1 MVKNIVTD
9 KAPQPIGPYT
19 EGKDLGDVVYLAG
32 QGGFDPATGKVVE
45 GGVQAECEQCC
56 KNVQAL
62 LNEVGLGLEDVVENT
77 CFLVDMNDFEAF
89 NEAYAKYFTGKP
101 ARTCIAVRE
110 LPAGIKCE
118 IKSIAYRSK

>member
-1 MVKNIVTD
+1 MDVSFVVTEYCYR
-9 KAPQPIGPYT
+9 KRENNSRCIYRIS
-19 EGKDLGDVVYLAG
+19 
-32 QGGFDPATGKVVE
+32 TGEKTHNVALS
-45 GGVQAECEQCC
+45 AECEQCC